1 MANAKQRAQ
10 QLAEENKLFREQL
23 ELLKQEENVFG
34 SISGMISGNLD
45 DLQKGDDV
53 KKSSLSYARSLRSI
67 SDQLLAN
74 DKEGGALSE
83 KELTRL
89 AVKAKKDLEILKS
102 KTEYASLTVK
112 EQAAYDDIIR
122 KSEVLVKLAEERL
135 KKEQAIGS
143 AGGVLANSLKGIEGL
158 LKKAGFGDLASKLN
172 LKGAIRDATEFKKT
186 SDGTEKAIINNA
198 KAFKNIGKNIK
209 EAISPTDLLVAGLVK
224 LFEAAKKAD
233 TNIANI
239 RRNFGLSFNEARKLN
254 DQFAVTAL
262 KSGDVTANVESLTTA
277 NQAVNDQLGIQT
289 RYQDDLVLKVNQ
301 LISRNKLSAEAA
313 SGFAQQVLAT
323 GVSAEELESTSARTV
338 ANIQNQTGV
347 QLNFNNVLEI
357 ANKTTGQL
365 RANLMRTPDGLVK
378 AVANAKA
385 LGVEMKDIAGIAGSL
400 LNFEDSITK
409 ELEAELL
416 IGRDL
421 NLEQARYL
429 ALQGKSDEAV
439 AELVKQAGSLEEL
452 QSMNVLQQD
461 ALAQAVG
468 MTADQLATTLEKQ
481 AAINS
486 TKKDGLNIDAEA
498 MKEGASALSV
508 QEQLASAVTKLN
520 SILQATALIT
530 GAIMGAVGGFLISGG
545 NPLGDLI
552 GLLAGGGLAMGAM
565 ASQSVQDGIAP
576 ADRGPFTITD
586 SYGATAITAK
596 GDGLAVSPNI
606 NQGSD
611 NTEAKRTNQLLE
623 SSVQALHELTKLSS
637 RPSIFKIGTDE
648 FYTATSKYS
657 YRTQ

>member
-172 LKGAIRDATEFKKT
+172 LKGAIRDATDMDT
-186 SDGTEKAIINNA
+186 ATVNTG
-198 KAFKNIGKNIK
+198 KAFKNIVTNIK
-209 EAISPTDLLVAGLVK
+209 EAINPADLLAAALVK
-224 LFEAAKKAD
+224 LFQAALKAD
-233 TNIANI
+233 ENIANI

-545 NPLGDLI
+545 NPLGALI

>member
-1 MANAKQRAQ
+1 MAPPPLTNQ
-10 QLAEENKLFREQL
+10 QLTQQNQL
-23 ELLKQEENVFG
+23 LQDQLNLLRQEEDAFE
-34 SISGMISGNLD
+34 SISGIISGNLA
-45 DLQKGDDV
+45 DLTNTDIV
-53 KKSSLSYARSLRSI
+53 KRDSLNKARALKSI
-67 SDQLLAN
+67 SDKLLSN
-74 DKEGGALSE
+74 DKEGGTLSE
-83 KELTRL
+83 RELKRL
-89 AVKAKKDLEILKS
+89 VDKAKENKNILVS
-102 KTEYASLTVK
+102 KQNQAFATVE
-112 EQAAYDDIIR
+112 EQRAYDDIIR
-122 KSEVLVKLAEERL
+122 QSEVLVTLAEERI
-135 KKEQAIGS
+135 KKEQEIS
-143 AGGVLANSLKGIEGL
+143 KAGGVLFNSLKGVEGL
-158 LKKAGFGDLASKLN
+158 LKKAGFGDLADKLN
-172 LKGAIRDATEFKKT
+172 LKGAIRDATDMDT
-186 SDGTEKAIINNA
+186 ATVNTG
-198 KAFKNIGKNIK
+198 KAFKNIGKNIM
-209 EAISPTDLLVAGLVK
+209 EAISPTDLLVAGMVK

-233 TNIANI
+233 TNIANL
-239 RRNFGLSFNEARKLN
+239 RKNFGLSFNEARKLN

-347 QLNFNNVLEI
+347 QLNFNSILEE
-357 ANKTTGQL
+357 ANKTSGQL
-365 RANLMRTPDGLVK
+365 RANLIRTPDGLVK
-378 AVANAKA
+378 AVATAKA

-400 LNFEDSITK
+400 LDFEDSITK

-416 IGRDL
+416 IGRDI

-468 MTADQLATTLEKQ
+468 MTSDQLATTLEKQ

-486 TKKDGLNIDAEA
+486 QKKDGLDIDAEA

-520 SILQATALIT
+520 SILQATAVIT
-530 GAIMGAVGGFLISGG
+530 GAIMGAIAGFLISGG
-545 NPLGDLI
+545 NPLGALI
-552 GLLAGGGLAMGAM
+552 GLLGGGGLAMGAIS
-565 ASQSVQDGIAP
+565 SQSVQDGVAP
-576 ADRGPFTITD
+576 SDKGPFTITD
-586 SYGATAITAK
+586 KYGAMAVTAR
-596 GDGLAVSPNI
+596 GDNLAVSPNI

-611 NTEAKRTNQLLE
+611 NTEAKRTNMLLE
-623 SSVQALHELTKLSS
+623 GILKQ
-637 RPSIFKIGTDE
+637 RPVFKIGTDE

-657 YRTQ
+657 YQVQ

>member
-1 MANAKQRAQ
+1 MADNRKN
-10 QLAEENKLFREQL
+10 QLEEENRLLREQL
-23 ELLKQEENVFG
+23 GLLEQEENVFE
-34 SISGMISGNLD
+34 SISGIISGNLA
-45 DLQKGDDV
+45 DLGKTNNTR
-53 KKSSLSYARSLRSI
+53 SEALSKARSLRSI
-67 SDQLLAN
+67 SDKLLSN
-74 DKEGGALSE
+74 DKEGGTLSAKELRTLEKQAIQNKNILISKVEELQTRKEINE
-83 KELTRL
+83 KEIT
-89 AVKAKKDLEILKS
+89 
-102 KTEYASLTVK
+102 SLN
-112 EQAAYDDIIR
+112 DIIER
-122 KSEVLVKLAEERL
+122 SEELVKLAKERAEQEE
-135 KKEQAIGS
+135 AIS
-143 AGGVLANSLKGIEGL
+143 QSGGVFANSIRGIEGL
-158 LKKAGFGDLASKLN
+158 LKKAGFGDLAQKLN
-172 LKGAIRDATEFKKT
+172 LRGAIRDATTFDET
-186 SDGTEKAIINNA
+186 SGKATINVS
-198 KAFKNIGKNIK
+198 KGFKNIATNIK
-209 EAISPTDLLVAGLVK
+209 AAISPTDLLVAGLVK

-233 TNIANI
+233 ENIANI

-254 DQFAVTAL
+254 DQFAATAL
-262 KSGDVTANVESLTTA
+262 TSGDITANVESLTTA

-289 RYQDDLVLKVNQ
+289 VYQDDLLLKTNQ

-313 SGFAQQVLAT
+313 AGFAQQVLAT
-323 GVSAEELESTSARTV
+323 GVNAEELESISAQTV

-400 LNFEDSITK
+400 LDFEDSITK

-439 AELVKQAGSLEEL
+439 ASLVKQAGSLEEL
-452 QSMNVLQQD
+452 QSMNVIQQD
-461 ALAQAVG
+461 ALAKAVG
-468 MTADQLATTLEKQ
+468 MTTDQLATTLEKQ

-486 TKKDGLNIDAEA
+486 QKKEGLDIDAEA

-508 QEQLASAVTKLN
+508 QEQLSSAVTKLN
-520 SILQATALIT
+520 SILQATSIIITALI
-530 GAIMGAVGGFLISGG
+530 GAAAGFLVGGPIGALV
-545 NPLGDLI
+545 
-552 GLLAGGGLAMGAM
+552 GLLAGGGIGAGILAT
-565 ASQSVQDGIAP
+565 QSVQDGIAP
-576 ADRGPFTITD
+576 PDRGPFTITD

-596 GDGLAVSPNI
+596 GDGVAVSPNI

-611 NTEAKRTNQLLE
+611 NTETKRTNQLLE
-623 SSVQALHELTKLSS
+623 RLLNQPAV
-637 RPSIFKIGTDE
+637 FKIGTDE

-657 YRTQ
+657 YQVQ